1 MILYAVKTAEKIL
14 VRALWLVLLIAP
26 DTWAQHIVPGR
37 FVVEL
42 QGSPATAS
50 GANAR
55 TSVRA
60 RQTPVRQRLESLG
73 ARVTGSID
81 LVGNALF
88 VEMDGD
94 NADALR
100 TVPGVQRVVPMRTF
114 KRVLD
119 RAVLV
124 HQVDRVWNQL
134 GLDKA
139 GAGIRIGIIDSGVD
153 NQHPGLQ
160 DSAMAAPAGFPRYNA
175 AAHKPFTNGK
185 VIVARSYVSLLAA
198 RDPDPTP
205 RDHMGHGTA
214 VAMIA
219 AGATNRGPRGTMT
232 GVAPKAYIGSY
243 KIFGTPTY
251 NDAATDQAILQ
262 AIEDAVADGMDVLNM
277 SFGSTLTPRL
287 EDDLE
292 VKAIERAA
300 SLGVLTIVAAGN
312 DGPWLGTLS
321 SPATA
326 PSAITVGASRNE
338 RVFGPSATVSG
349 VGTMLAANSSKAS
362 GLPVSAPLVDA
373 LSVDSTGLLCA
384 GLGSTDALRGRI
396 VLALRG
402 SCTFETKMNNA
413 SAAGALGLLVYSEAF
428 RPDAVSMSSGAASL
442 PAQMLSYDDGMAV
455 KRALLAAGGNGL
467 RATLDFTVRPVSV
480 NPWRMASFSSAGP
493 SPVDVSVKPEV
504 AAVGTNFYTATQT
517 FDAQSDMYDVT
528 GYTVVNGTSFSTP
541 MVAGIAAL
549 VKAARPGLTVDEYRS
564 LIINT
569 AAAMPEQKSQISG
582 AGLVD
587 AAAAIRA
594 TVTATP
600 AALAFAATGVRRQIT
615 LRDLSGVGDTYT
627 AIVQQGAGGQ
637 APAVRNAS
645 VTLPAGGTAVLDL
658 EWPTAASPEPGV
670 SEGVILLEGSSSGN
684 RLRVPYW
691 FASKTAPGDVVPL
704 WVNRQPAAY
713 ALDTES
719 ILIRVV
725 DKNGVTLPDVRPSA
739 RVTVGSASVA
749 AVRSLDARYP
759 GVWAIDI
766 RYQSVMDP
774 SEIEL
779 SAGDVA
785 TYVVVP

>member
-14 VRALWLVLLIAP
+14 VRGFLLVLLTVPAL
-26 DTWAQHIVPGR
+26 WGQIVPGR

-42 QGSPATAS
+42 EGPAAAGRGFERTA
-50 GANAR
+50 
-55 TSVRA
+55 VRG
-60 RQTPVRQRLESLG
+60 RQAEVRRRVEALG

-88 VEMDGD
+88 VEAED
-94 NADALR
+94 ADALR
-100 TVPGVQRVVPMRTF
+100 SVAGVQRVVPMRTF
-114 KRVLD
+114 RRVLD

-124 HQVDRVWNQL
+124 HQVDRVWSQV

-139 GAGIRIGIIDSGVD
+139 GAGIKIGIIDSGVD

-160 DSAMAAPAGFPRYNA
+160 DSTMTVPAGGYPRYNN
-175 AAHKPFTNGK
+175 AAHKAFTNSK
-185 VIVARSYVSLLAA
+185 VIVARSYVGLLAG
-198 RDPDPTP
+198 RDPDTTP

-251 NDAATDQAILQ
+251 NDSATDQAILQ

-287 EDDLE
+287 EEDLE

-300 SLGVLTIVAAGN
+300 ALGVVTIVAAGN

-338 RVFGPSATVSG
+338 RVFGPSATVTG
-349 VGTMLAANSSKAS
+349 VGTMLAANSSRP
-362 GLPVSAPLVDA
+362 GGTPVAAPLVDA
-373 LSVDSTGLLCA
+373 MTVDSSGMLCA

-428 RPDAVSMSSGAASL
+428 RPDAVSMSSGAATL
-442 PAQMLSYDDGMAV
+442 PSQMLSYDDGMAV
-455 KRALLAAGGNGL
+455 KRALAAGDTASSV
-467 RATLDFTVRPVSV
+467 RATLDFTVRPVTVDSR
-480 NPWRMASFSSAGP
+480 RMASFSSAGP
-493 SPVDVSVKPEV
+493 SPVDIGVKPEV

-549 VKAARPGLTVDEYRS
+549 VKAARPGLSVDEYRS
-564 LIINT
+564 LVINT

-587 AAAAIRA
+587 AAAAVRS
-594 TVTATP
+594 TVTAFP
-600 AALAFAATGVRRQIT
+600 AALAFAEAGTRRQIT

-627 AIVQQGAGGQ
+627 VVVQQGTGRV
-637 APAVRNAS
+637 APVVVNRAVS
-645 VTLPAGGTAVLDL
+645 VPAGGTAVVEV
-658 EWPTAASPEPGV
+658 EWPAASSSKLEPGAY
-670 SEGVILLEGSSSGN
+670 EGALLIEGSSSGN
-684 RLRVPYW
+684 RLRVLYW
-691 FASKTAPGDVVPL
+691 FAVKTEPGDVVPL
-704 WVNRQPAAY
+704 WVNRRPVAY
-713 ALDTES
+713 ALDTDS
-719 ILIRVV
+719 ILVRVT
-725 DKNGVTLPDVRPSA
+725 DRNGVTLPDVRPTA
-739 RVTVGSASVA
+739 RVTLGSATVA
-749 AVRSLDARYP
+749 AVRSLDGKYP

-785 TYVVVP
+785 VYVVVP